1 MNRKNLD
8 ADFMPRAGGFTATVT
23 TEMIDRDGEV
33 VIAQGMNASEYL
45 TNPVLFYNHDYNLP
59 VGKCLSL
66 ERRPTSIVADFKFAE
81 RPDDFEGPF
90 FPEFVASMVGQGIVR
105 GVSIGY
111 TAENGGIRRATPDDR
126 KRWGDSVHTVF
137 NKWKLMEISVAPMQ
151 CNPGA
156 LISAV
161 RKGAVDAEA
170 ARRWGGY
177 VEPARRTVVVA
188 VPALAWAARAARKS
202 PIDSASIARAEIA
215 RAKGLLR

>member
-8 ADFMPRAGGFTATVT
+8 AEFMPRAGGFAATIT

-33 VIAQGMNASEYL
+33 VIAQGMNAAEYE
-45 TNPVLFYNHDYNLP
+45 TNPILFYNHDYNLP
-59 VGKCLSL
+59 VGRCLSL
-66 ERRPTSIVADFKFAE
+66 ERRPTSISAEFKFAE
-81 RPDDFEGPF
+81 RPADFEGPF
-90 FPEFVASMVGQGIVR
+90 FPEFVAAMVGQGVVR

-126 KRWGDSVHTVF
+126 KRWGDGVHTVY

-156 LISAV
+156 LINAV
-161 RKGAVDAEA
+161 RKGAVDVESAK
-170 ARRWGGY
+170 RWGGY
-177 VEPARRTVVVA
+177 VEPVRHRVVVT
-188 VPALAWAARAARKS
+188 VPARTWGERAPVNA
-202 PIDSASIARAEIA
+202 PIDYASIARRELA

>member
-8 ADFMPRAGGFTATVT
+8 ADFMPRAGGFAATVT
-23 TEMIDRDGEV
+23 TEMMDRDGEV

-59 VGKCLSL
+59 VGRCLSL
-66 ERRPTSIVADFKFAE
+66 ERRPTSIVAEFKFAE
-81 RPDDFEGPF
+81 RPDDFVGPF

-170 ARRWGGY
+170 AARWGGY
-177 VEPARRTVVVA
+177 VPPVRHAVVVTVPA
-188 VPALAWAARAARKS
+188 VPWVKRQPAKP
-202 PIDSASIARAEIA
+202 PIDAASIARREIA
-215 RAKGLLR
+215 RARGQLR